1 MALLSHTDL
10 RKGTKIELDGQP
22 YVIIASDFVKPGK
35 GQAFTR
41 CRIRNYL
48 NGNTIERTVKSNEK
62 TVRADIEERECQYL
76 YSDGE
81 YFHFM
86 DGTTFDQFQFTE
98 DSLGDTVKWLVEN
111 ESYIILFWSGKAIS
125 AEAPNKV
132 DLLITEC
139 DPGVKGDTAQ
149 GATKPATLSTG
160 AIINVPLF
168 VEVDEWIR
176 VDTRTGDYLERV
188 KK

>member
-1 MALLSHTDL
+1 MVMLSHTDL
-10 RKGTKIELDGQP
+10 RKGVKLELDGNP
-22 YVIIASDFVKPGK
+22 YVIINSDFVKPGK

-41 CRIRNYL
+41 MRIRNYL
-48 NGNTIERTVKSNEK
+48 NGNTIERTIKSNEK
-62 TVRADIEERECQYL
+62 LLKADIEEKSCQYL

-86 DGTTFDQFQFTE
+86 DGETFDQFQFTP
-98 DSLGDTVKWLVEN
+98 DAIGDTSNWLVEN
-111 ESYIILFWSGKAIS
+111 ENYQILFWGGKAIS

-132 DLLITEC
+132 DLEVTEC
-139 DPGVKGDTAQ
+139 DPGVRGDTAQ
-149 GATKPATLSTG
+149 GTTKPATLSTG
-160 AIINVPLF
+160 ATVNVPLF
-168 VEVDEWIR
+168 VEAGDWIK

>member
-1 MALLSHTDL
+1 MGMLSHTDL
-10 RKGTKIELDGQP
+10 RKGVKIELDGQP
-22 YVIIASDFVKPGK
+22 YLIVGSDFVKPGK

-41 CRIRNYL
+41 VRIRNYL

-62 TVRADIEERECQYL
+62 TPKADIEEKTCQYL

-81 YFHFM
+81 FFHFM
-86 DGTTFDQFQFTE
+86 DGVTYDQFQFTE
-98 DSLGDTVKWLVEN
+98 DALGDTIKWLVEN
-111 ESYIILFWSGKAIS
+111 ENYSILFWKGRALS

-132 DLLITEC
+132 DLLIAQC
-139 DPGVKGDTAQ
+139 DPGVRGDTAQ

-160 AIINVPLF
+160 AIVNVPLF
-168 VEVDEWIR
+168 VDEGEWIR